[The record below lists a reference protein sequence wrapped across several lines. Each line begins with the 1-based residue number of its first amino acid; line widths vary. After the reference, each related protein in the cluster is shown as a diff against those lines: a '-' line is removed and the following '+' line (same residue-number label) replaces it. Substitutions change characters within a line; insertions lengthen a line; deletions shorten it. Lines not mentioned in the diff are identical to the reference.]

1 MCNNNKLNHI
11 NPFLS
16 EYTTLHSSIP
26 FDCIEIDDFEPAI
39 IQGIKDS
46 DNEINS
52 IINSNEAPTFE
63 NTIEKLERSGDLLY
77 KVSEIFFN
85 LLSVNTCD
93 RMDEIAEKI
102 MPMLTEHD
110 NNIWHN
116 TKLFSRVKIV
126 YETSNVLNDEQ
137 MMLLKHYYDKF
148 VRNGAAL
155 DEKKQKKYKSI
166 TTDLGIL
173 SLKFGKNKLKEL
185 NDFYIHILSEKELC
199 GLPDNIVELL
209 AHNANE
215 RGLLGWCITLHSICY
230 TPFMTYSTN
239 RKLRKD
245 LFMAYNTIC
254 THDTINN
261 NLDIVRQIVNLHR
274 KLANLLGYKNYADY
288 VLEKRMASNTE
299 SVYFLLN
306 NLLDSYKEKAVEE
319 VSAIS
324 DFANSIEGGDFV
336 LMPWDFLYYSNKLKE
351 KDFELNSEML
361 RPYFELNNVKK
372 GLFKLA
378 TKLYGIEFKKNN
390 DIPVYHKDVESY
402 DIYDEDGSFLAVL
415 YCDYHPRHNKKSGAW
430 MTSYREQYRD
440 GDGCDFRPCVA
451 LVTNVTKPSNNKPS
465 LLTLEEVETLLHEF
479 GHVLH
484 GVFSDCTY
492 KSLSGTN
499 VLWDFVEFPSLFME
513 NYLVEKDFLKT
524 FAFHYKTG
532 EVIPDEYIE
541 RIRKS
546 RNFNVAYS
554 CLRQISFSLLDM
566 AYYTLEDD
574 LVGDLIEFEHKAWS
588 DAQILP
594 QIEGTCM
601 STQFSHIMDGGYS
614 AGYYSYKWAEV
625 LDADT
630 FSVFQKEGIFNKD
643 TARRFRGN
651 ILSKGGT
658 QHPMDLYIKFKG
670 ERPTIDALL
679 KRNGIK

>member
-1 MCNNNKLNHI
+1 MNQNNHS
-11 NPFLS
+11 NPF
-16 EYTTLHSSIP
+16 YTTYKSTYSSIP
-26 FDCIEIDDFEPAI
+26 FDSIVIDDFEPAI
-39 IQGIKDS
+39 MHGINEANK
-46 DNEINS
+46 EINN
-52 IINSNEAPTFE
+52 IINSTDKPTFE
-63 NTIEKLERSGDLLY
+63 NTIERLERSGDLLS
-77 KVSEIFFN
+77 KVTDVFYN
-85 LLSVNTCD
+85 LLSVDTCNM
-93 RMDEIAEKI
+93 MDDIAERI
-102 MPMLTEHD
+102 SPILTEHYND
-110 NNIWHN
+110 ISLNM
-116 TKLFSRVKIV
+116 KLFMRVKSV
-126 YETSNVLNDEQ
+126 YESAEGLNEEQ
-137 MMLLKHYYDKF
+137 LMLLNNCYDDFIRK
-148 VRNGAAL
+148 GAAL
-155 DEKKQKKYKSI
+155 DDEKKKIYRKI
-166 TTDLGIL
+166 TSDLSLL
-173 SLKFGKNKLKEL
+173 SLKFSKNKLKDL
-185 NDFYIHILSEKELC
+185 NDYYLHLTSEEQLT
-199 GLPDNIVELL
+199 GLPDAIRDL
-209 AHNANE
+209 AFNNAKE
-215 RGLLGWCITLHSICY
+215 RGVDGWCITLHSICY
-230 TPFMTYSTN
+230 IPFMTYSSN
-239 RKLRKD
+239 RELRKE
-245 LFMAYNTIC
+245 LYIAYNTIC
-254 THDTINN
+254 THDNENN
-261 NLDIVRQIVNLHR
+261 NLNIIREIVNLRHQ
-274 KLANLLGYKNYADY
+274 LANLLGYKNYADF

-299 SVYFLLN
+299 SVYSLLHL
-306 NLLDSYKEKAVEE
+306 LLDSYKGKAKEE
-319 VSAIS
+319 VNAVIQM
-324 DFANSIEGGDFV
+324 ARNIEGDDFE
-336 LMPWDFLYYSNKLKE
+336 LMPWDFSYYSNKLKE

-390 DIPVYHKDVESY
+390 DVPVYHKDVESY
-402 DIYDEDGSFLAVL
+402 DIYDEDGSFLALL

-440 GDGCDFRPCVA
+440 GDGCDFRPCVS
-451 LVTNVTKPSNNKPS
+451 LVTNVTKPSNNQPS

-499 VLWDFVEFPSLFME
+499 VLWDFVELPSQFME
-513 NYLVEKDFLKT
+513 NYLIEKDFLKT

-554 CLRQISFSLLDM
+554 CLRQISFGLLDM
-566 AYYTLEDD
+566 AYYTIEDD
-574 LVGDLIEFEHKAWS
+574 LDGDLIEFEHKAWS

-601 STQFSHIMDGGYS
+601 SAQFSHIMDGGYS

-625 LDADT
+625 LDADV

-643 TARRFRGN
+643 TARRFRRN

-670 ERPTIDALL
+670 EKPTVDALL